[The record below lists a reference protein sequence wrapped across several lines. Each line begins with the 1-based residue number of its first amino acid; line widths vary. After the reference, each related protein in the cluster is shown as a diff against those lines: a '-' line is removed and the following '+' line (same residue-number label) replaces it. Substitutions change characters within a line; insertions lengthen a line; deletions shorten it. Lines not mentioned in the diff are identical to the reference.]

1 MVKKATHKRT
11 RVEYAVKIINVTS
24 QPLGD
29 DAMTLEEIAEEVRLT
44 MSFSN
49 VVNANVV
56 KVFDF
61 YVSPGNVYVVMEL
74 LTGGSLLDAL
84 TTEGCFSER
93 KAAAV
98 LHKLFTGLELI
109 HGDAMAHRDLKL
121 KNLVFASKSFEKN
134 PVNPRHQKKVVDL
147 ETLRIADFGL
157 ARKFSCARARLT
169 ARCGTPQYVAPEIV
183 NGEPYTPAVDMWYVL
198 RVSQIQPPC
207 FCRPSLTSTAVVERR
222 YYPHQKC
229 TVRPDYHDCLLAHI
243 TKYTHT
249 RRLRTDTLFCP
260 SQGVRCYSVRHCFR
274 RAPFRSPRPS
284 LQLQVN
290 KSGSVPRAVET
301 RVPRARRFVTQ
312 TAGG

>member
-61 YVSPGNVYVVMEL
+61 YVSSGNVYVVMEL

-84 TTEGCFSER
+84 TIEGCFSER

-121 KNLVFASKSFEKN
+121 ENLVFASKSFEKN

-157 ARKFSCARARLT
+157 ARKFVSARHRLT
-169 ARCGTPQYVAPEIV
+169 ARCGTPQYVGTCCAFPK
-183 NGEPYTPAVDMWYVL
+183 L
-198 RVSQIQPPC
+198 
-207 FCRPSLTSTAVVERR
+207 
-222 YYPHQKC
+222 
-229 TVRPDYHDCLLAHI
+229 
-243 TKYTHT
+243 
-249 RRLRTDTLFCP
+249 
-260 SQGVRCYSVRHCFR
+260 
-274 RAPFRSPRPS
+274 
-284 LQLQVN
+284 
-290 KSGSVPRAVET
+290 
-301 RVPRARRFVTQ
+301 
-312 TAGG
+312 